1 MLREPGTVLSMS
13 HMLDEVK
20 QQPQVLRTAVER
32 LWQRSVEAAKA
43 SRNCPF
49 AAIAARGTSDHA
61 ATYAKY
67 LLEIRCGL
75 PVALAA
81 PSVLTLYGARLRQN
95 GALVIGISQSG
106 AAPDVTAVI
115 EEARRAGAVTLA
127 MTNDEQSSLAQAA
140 EHLLP
145 LGAGRERSVAATKTY
160 TATLGALLVFAHALS
175 GIDAPEQALEDA
187 AAAVESALQ
196 AAPEIE
202 RVAERFR
209 FMEECVV
216 LGRGYNYAT
225 ALETALKIIE
235 TSYVM
240 AKSYSAADFMHGP
253 MALLRQ
259 GFPCLLMANSGPSL
273 PAVRDQAARLLERKA
288 ELMVF
293 SDDEEMLRL
302 ARVPIRVPFSLPDEV
317 APISYVVYGQLF
329 AYYLAKTRG
338 LNPDRPRALSKVTRT
353 L

>member
-1 MLREPGTVLSMS
+1 MS
-13 HMLDEVK
+13 HMLDEMG
-20 QQPQVLRTAVER
+20 QQPQVLRTAVAR
-32 LWQRSVEAAKA
+32 LWSRAVEAAKA
-43 SRNCPF
+43 SEGCPF

-67 LLEIRCGL
+67 LLEIRCGV
-75 PVALAA
+75 PVALTA
-81 PSVLTLYGARLRQN
+81 PSVLTLYGARLRQK
-95 GALVIGISQSG
+95 GALLIGISQSG
-106 AAPDVTAVI
+106 VAPDVTAVI
-115 EEARRAGAVTLA
+115 EEGRRAGGITLA
-127 MTNDEQSSLAQAA
+127 ITNDEQSPLARAA

-160 TATLGALLVFAHALS
+160 TATLAALIVFAHALA
-175 GIDAPEQALEDA
+175 GNDPPYQELAHA
-187 AAAVESALQ
+187 ADAVESVLR

-209 FMEECVV
+209 FMDECVV

-253 MALLRQ
+253 MALLRH
-259 GFPCLLMANSGPSL
+259 GFPCLLMANTGPSL
-273 PAVRDQAARLLERKA
+273 PAIREQATKLVERKA
-288 ELMVF
+288 ELVVF
-293 SDDEEMLRL
+293 SDDPDMLSL
-302 ARVPIRVPFSLPDEV
+302 ARVPIRVPFAIADEL
-317 APISYVVYGQLF
+317 APIAYVVYGQLF

-353 L
+353 F

>member
-1 MLREPGTVLSMS
+1 MLSMS
-13 HMLDEVK
+13 HMLDEMSE
-20 QQPQVLRTAVER
+20 QPRILRGAVDR
-32 LWQRSVEAAKA
+32 LWQRSVAAAKA
-43 SRNCPF
+43 ARSCPF
-49 AAIAARGTSDHA
+49 VVIAARGTSDHA

-67 LLEIRCGL
+67 LLEIRCGM

-81 PSVLTLYGARLRQN
+81 PSVLTLYGARLRQK
-95 GALVIGISQSG
+95 GSLVVGISQSG
-106 AAPDVTAVI
+106 AAPDVTAVVQ
-115 EEARRAGAVTLA
+115 EARRAGAVTLA
-127 MTNDEQSSLAQAA
+127 ITNEEQSPLAQAA
-140 EHLLP
+140 AHLLP

-160 TATLGALLVFAHALS
+160 TATLGALLVFAHALV
-175 GIDAPEQALEDA
+175 GMEPPKREIEA
-187 AAAVESALQ
+187 AADAVESALK

-202 RVAERFR
+202 RIAERFR

-259 GFPCLLMANSGPSL
+259 GFPCLMMANSGPSL
-273 PAVRDQAARLLERKA
+273 PAVREQATKLLERKA

-302 ARVPIRVPFSLPDEV
+302 ARVPMRVPFSIPDEL
-317 APISYVVYGQLF
+317 APIAYVVYGQLF

-338 LNPDRPRALSKVTRT
+338 LNPDRPRALRKVTRT